1 MHQRLPRVFGRRGSL
16 LRPGVLLGVVALA
29 GCGDSGTG
37 ASGGSGG
44 QGGQGGAGA
53 GVPLVEVDGCEGT
66 TLFEAPADTGEPG
79 PWKVGA
85 RTLTLG
91 DLVVEAWYPAAPGS
105 SGEVVKYDVRDY
117 LPESEMGKIADA
129 DAPLQTCACER
140 DLPVDADRGPYPV
153 IVFVHGTAG
162 FRSQSL
168 EITAHWASRGFVVLA
183 ADHPG
188 LYLTDLLAM
197 FCGGTPGERD
207 LDADLA
213 MIVDAVNT
221 GVGLGDLADV
231 VDASRIGM
239 SGHSAGGGAI
249 EAQGDV
255 ASVLVPM
262 AAGGFEMGSTLQSG
276 LVLGGVEDTVVDYE
290 NQVMGYEAAPSPK
303 RLAGISPA
311 GHLVFSSLC
320 HIENDAGEDLVSVAQ
335 EAGVC
340 GLSLAGALFDCSES
354 YVSKDLGHRIV
365 NDVSTAVFEETLH
378 CNADRT
384 AWITGLPGRFPE
396 VSELREEL

>member
-1 MHQRLPRVFGRRGSL
+1 
-16 LRPGVLLGVVALA
+16 
-29 GCGDSGTG
+29 
-37 ASGGSGG
+37 
-44 QGGQGGAGA
+44 
-53 GVPLVEVDGCEGT
+53 
-66 TLFEAPADTGEPG
+66 
-79 PWKVGA
+79 
-85 RTLTLG
+85 LTLG

-105 SGEVVKYDVRDY
+105 SGEVVQYDVRDY

-140 DLPVDADRGPYPV
+140 DLPVDAERGPYPV

-162 FRSQSL
+162 FRAQSL
-168 EITAHWASRGFVVLA
+168 EHTTHWASRGFVVLA

-213 MIVDAVNT
+213 TIVDAVET
-221 GVGLGDLADV
+221 GTGLGDLAEVIDPT
-231 VDASRIGM
+231 RIGM

-262 AAGGFEMGSTLQSG
+262 AAGGFEAGAALTSG
-276 LVLGGVEDTVVDYE
+276 LVLGGLEDTVVAYE
-290 NQVMGYEAAPSPK
+290 NQVMGYETAPSPK
-303 RLAGISPA
+303 RLVGISPA

-320 HIENDAGEDLVSVAQ
+320 HIQNAAGEDLVSVAQ
-335 EAGVC
+335 DAGVC
-340 GLSLAGALFDCSES
+340 GLSLAGALFDCSED

-365 NDVSTAVFEETLH
+365 NDVTSAVFEEALH
-378 CNADRT
+378 CNGDRA
-384 AWITGLPGRFPE
+384 AWITDLPSRFPE
-396 VSELREEL
+396 VAELREEL